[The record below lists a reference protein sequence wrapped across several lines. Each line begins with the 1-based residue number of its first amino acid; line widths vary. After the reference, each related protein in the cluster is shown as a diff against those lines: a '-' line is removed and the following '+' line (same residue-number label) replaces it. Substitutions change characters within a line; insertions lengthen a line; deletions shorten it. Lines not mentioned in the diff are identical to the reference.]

1 MLSGFPLVFK
11 GWLLGSEAETACKM
25 LPMLN
30 FVLKSSEST
39 GKCIVDEWKVWEG
52 AKSGGKGRNMTEET
66 FLILFL
72 LPSSREIPRSMGDMA
87 GVLELL

>member
-11 GWLLGSEAETACKM
+11 ERLLGPEAETAWKM
-25 LPMLN
+25 LPKLN
-30 FVLKSSEST
+30 FVLKSSESI
-39 GKCIVDEWKVWEG
+39 GKCIVDAWKVREG
-52 AKSGGKGRNMTEET
+52 EKSGGKGRNMTEET
-66 FLILFL
+66 FLIISL